1 MSEDRRPTELELEAL
16 AHGRRDL
23 VREEIART
31 VDEDASLAA
40 WIERE
45 REDARETSV
54 ALKRAAPEIDDFDAL
69 IAGAMKHAPT
79 EGTSPSRAS
88 LWTGAAIGTAVALV
102 SGLASVLASAEP
114 TVVAREAWSD
124 LTALARLGVTLAT
137 ALDRIAAML
146 PGGWAAIAAIGLA
159 LFAVLALPL
168 RAIAG
173 GGWSRAPSSA
183 ALVLAVLGASSSAH
197 AYDLEGAWPEPDVT
211 VSVDVERTPLSEAL
225 RQALASAQL
234 GLAYTL
240 PEDPLITLHVRD
252 APLREVL
259 DALLADMPARVRHSG
274 HLLVVRPP
282 AAEPQAIAA
291 TAPPAI
297 DTPPPPV
304 VLPPPPPMPGAPPV
318 PPPPGEALRDL
329 VTFGGDAR
337 VLPDQRVRDVITMG
351 GNARVEGQ
359 AFGSVVTMGGDA
371 DVRGTVVGDV
381 VTMGGNIRIA
391 RGGHVHG
398 QLNAM
403 GGNIAVDE
411 PTRDQGT
418 ISVAVTSTPSPP
430 RASSHHDDED
440 EARGWIG
447 ETLEAAMRHALLFL
461 LGLVFMGLAPARLSL
476 LQSTLV
482 KQPLRVLASGF
493 LGVIA
498 GAVLTLVLVITILGI
513 PAAIVLA
520 LGLFLGAYLGL
531 ATTASV
537 IGAALPIP
545 ALKDRPVMQLAVGV
559 VILFVVSRVPVIGG
573 LLVVGATLAGLGA
586 VILTRGGA
594 RAIVG
599 EAPIVR

>member
-1 MSEDRRPTELELEAL
+1 MSGDRRPTESELEAL

-23 VREEIART
+23 VRDEIARA
-31 VDEDASLAA
+31 VDEDAALSA
-40 WIERE
+40 WLERE

-69 IAGAMKHAPT
+69 IAGAMKHAPS
-79 EGTSPSRAS
+79 EHPSPSRAS

-114 TVVAREAWSD
+114 TVLAREAWSD
-124 LTALARLGVTLAT
+124 LTAIARLGVTLAT

-159 LFAVLALPL
+159 FFALLALPL

-183 ALVLAVLGASSSAH
+183 ALMLAVLGATTSAH

-240 PEDPLITLHVRD
+240 PDDPQVTLHVRD

-259 DALLADMPARVRHSG
+259 DALLADVPARVRHSG
-274 HLLVVRPP
+274 HLLVVRP
-282 AAEPQAIAA
+282 AVESPQAIAT
-291 TAPPAI
+291 TAPS
-297 DTPPPPV
+297 PPPL
-304 VLPPPPPMPGAPPV
+304 VLPPPPPLPAAPPA
-318 PPPPGEALRDL
+318 PPPPGDELRDL

-359 AFGSVVTMGGDA
+359 AFGNVVTMGGDA

-381 VTMGGNIRIA
+381 VTMGGDIHVA

-411 PTRDQGT
+411 PVRDHQGS
-418 ISVAVTSTPSPP
+418 ISLSVTSAPDTT
-430 RASSHHDDED
+430 RAASHHDDD
-440 EARGWIG
+440 ESRGWVG

-461 LGLVFMGLAPARLSL
+461 LGLVFMGLAPARLSM

-531 ATTASV
+531 AATASV
-537 IGAALPIP
+537 IGAALPIA
-545 ALKDRPVMQLAVGV
+545 ALKDRPVLQLAVGV
-559 VILFVVSRVPVIGG
+559 AILFVVSRVPVIGG

-599 EAPIVR
+599 EMPIAR